1 VNPGGPASSLRIFFV
16 GGWMSYRALFGW
28 LSPWILIPTF
38 LVEPVFQILFF
49 AYVGRDAGVGDDSFY
64 LVGNAIQF
72 ASIPCLFAMG
82 NTIAGERYASTLPL
96 ILVSPARRLPLFL
109 GRALP
114 VIVNGLLCSL
124 IALGLGALILGVT
137 IPLSSVPLLVVVV
150 AVSAF
155 SCTGLGMAAAALALR
170 VRETAVLSNLI
181 MGVLLIFCGVNVAL
195 SALPQ
200 WMESVGRV
208 LPFTHGIEAARAV
221 VAGADWSEV
230 AGLVGTEVL
239 IGVVYLLIGLVM
251 LHYLEI
257 ESRRRSTLDIA

>member
-1 VNPGGPASSLRIFFV
+1 MSSGPVVSSVRIFLV

-82 NTIAGERYASTLPL
+82 NTIAGERYSSTLPL
-96 ILVSPARRLPLFL
+96 ILVSPARRIPLFL

-124 IALGLGALILGVT
+124 IALALGALILGVT
-137 IPLSSVPLLVVVV
+137 IPVSAMPLLVVVI

-155 SCTGLGMAAAALALR
+155 SCTGLGLAAAALALR
-170 VRETAVLSNLI
+170 VRETAVLSNLV
-181 MGVLLIFCGVNVAL
+181 MGVLLVFCGVNVAL
-195 SALPQ
+195 AALPQ
-200 WMESVGRV
+200 WMQSVGRV
-208 LPFTHGIEAARAV
+208 LPFTHGIEASRAL
-221 VAGADWSEV
+221 VAGDGWSAV
-230 AGLVGTEVL
+230 AGLVGTELL
-239 IGVVYLLIGLVM
+239 IGLVYLLIGLVM
-251 LHYLEI
+251 LRYLEI